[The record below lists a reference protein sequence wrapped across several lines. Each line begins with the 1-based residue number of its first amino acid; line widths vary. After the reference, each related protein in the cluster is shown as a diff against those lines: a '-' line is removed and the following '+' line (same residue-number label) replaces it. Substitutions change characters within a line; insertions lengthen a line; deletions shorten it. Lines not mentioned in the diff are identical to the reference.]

1 MGPRYVDSLQ
11 RSHKTSYADHEDQRS
26 TIKKN
31 ARSKF
36 EEAMQTFVRH
46 LARVMGIRIRKPR
59 VKILVKI
66 YKEVAAFQKTLRPLK
81 LKNGKPRYSK
91 ASLEDKAQRYSE
103 KLYAAWAI
111 YKEVAAFQKT
121 LRTLK
126 LKNGKPRFS
135 KASIETKAQ
144 RYSEKLYA
152 KGAI

>member
-1 MGPRYVDSLQ
+1 MGPRYVEPLQ

-46 LARVMGIRIRKPR
+46 LARVMGIRIRKPH
-59 VKILVKI
+59 VKI
-66 YKEVAAFQKTLRPLK
+66 YKEVAAFRKTLRTLK

-91 ASLEDKAQRYSE
+91 ASIEDKAQRYSE

-121 LRTLK
+121 LRHLE
-126 LKNGKPRFS
+126 LESGKPRYS
-135 KASIETKAQ
+135 KASIVKKVQ
-144 RYSEKLYA
+144 SYSKKLYA